1 MMTTTTI
8 IIVAVV
14 IIALVASLINLAIQ
28 VRKARAQEVR
38 ASWSASPWGQA
49 QTSRSQAETIWKAT
63 FQIVYRQ
70 TGGNFGA
77 ACRSADA
84 VAQPYFK
91 AAHASEELAR
101 KASSSAVQEAIE
113 DLKG

>member
-1 MMTTTTI
+1 MT
-8 IIVAVV
+8 IIVAAVV
-14 IIALVASLINLAIQ
+14 IAALVASLINLAIQ

-49 QTSRSQAETIWKAT
+49 RASKARAEEIWKTT
-63 FQIVYRQ
+63 FQSVYQ
-70 TGGNFGA
+70 KTGGNVGA

-84 VAQPYFK
+84 AAQPYFK

-113 DLKG
+113 DRNKG

>member
-1 MMTTTTI
+1 MS
-8 IIVAVV
+8 IVIVIVV
-14 IIALVASLINLAIQ
+14 LILITASLINLAIQ

-49 QTSRSQAETIWKAT
+49 RASKARAEEIWKTT
-63 FQIVYRQ
+63 FQSVYQ
-70 TGGNFGA
+70 KTDGNVGA

-84 VAQPYFK
+84 AAQPYFK

-101 KASSSAVQEAIE
+101 KASSSSSAVQEAIE
-113 DLKG
+113 DRNKG